1 MIISSLLREAHCSKR
16 LSKEAHCSKRISENL
31 SSLLNLRSII
41 CKTRRFLMDT
51 AFLLPLAS
59 SIHRPVQS
67 TIGHLR
73 LSRAKG
79 VMTCITWQQS
89 DLAASFRPGP
99 PGCCLP
105 DSDH

>member
-1 MIISSLLREAHCSKR
+1 
-16 LSKEAHCSKRISENL
+16 
-31 SSLLNLRSII
+31 
-41 CKTRRFLMDT
+41 MDT

-79 VMTCITWQQS
+79 VIYYTKYNIILS
-89 DLAASFRPGP
+89 IYYI
-99 PGCCLP
+99 
-105 DSDH
+105 